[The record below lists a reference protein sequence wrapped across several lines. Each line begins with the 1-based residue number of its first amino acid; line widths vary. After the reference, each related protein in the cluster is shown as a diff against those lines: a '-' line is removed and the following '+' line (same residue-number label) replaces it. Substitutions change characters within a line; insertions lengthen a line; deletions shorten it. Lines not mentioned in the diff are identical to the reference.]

1 MIFFIR
7 NQKEGFDMSTLC
19 IGSPLATPTLP
30 PAIRRIPLA
39 IGQTARFDDR
49 RGLTISCGRGE
60 LWITQ
65 SGDARDIILV
75 RGQTFV
81 LDRNGR
87 AVVEALADSEME
99 VGGA

>member
-1 MIFFIR
+1 LD
-7 NQKEGFDMSTLC
+7 QKEGFVMSTLC
-19 IGSPLATPTLP
+19 ISRNPAAIGTP
-30 PAIRRIPLA
+30 PASRVPLT

-49 RGLTISCGRGE
+49 RGLTISCGSGE

-75 RGQTFV
+75 KGQRFV
-81 LDRNGR
+81 LDRDGR